1 MTSDRGRTSVTT
13 SLGCFMAAALAL
25 AAAGDSLAAVG
36 METPQSSVR
45 SADWEY
51 PDDGSWAEEV
61 SNNCG
66 FASQSPI
73 EITTADAMAS
83 RRQLAMTYSKSHFS
97 AFNNGHTLEA
107 ELEAEGRSS
116 GDNYIEI
123 RGTKFHL
130 LQFHFHSPAEHS
142 IPDAPGSS
150 LQTHG
155 ALVAHLVHASDDGV
169 LAVVGVVFDLGDAH
183 PTIDR
188 MFRPKLQKEDVHVG
202 MELDPAT
209 LLPDDRSFYAYN
221 GSLTT
226 PPCSQKV
233 RWHVMMN
240 IGEVSQQ
247 QVDFFTDIFPLST
260 RNLQDLNGRQILIG
274 S

>member
-1 MTSDRGRTSVTT
+1 MISVAWFIAV
-13 SLGCFMAAALAL
+13 LLAL
-25 AAAGDSLAAVG
+25 LAAGDSLAAVG
-36 METPQSSVR
+36 TAAPQSSAR
-45 SADWEY
+45 STDWEY

-73 EITTADAMAS
+73 EITTADAMES
-83 RRQLAMTYSKSHFS
+83 KRRLAMTYSKSHFS

-107 ELEAEGRSS
+107 ELDAQERSS
-116 GDNYIEI
+116 AGNYIEI
-123 RGTKFHL
+123 RGTKFRL

-142 IPDAPGSS
+142 IADTPGSS
-150 LQTHG
+150 AQTHG

-169 LAVVGVVFDLGDAH
+169 LAVVGVVFKLGDAH
-183 PTIDR
+183 PLIDK
-188 MFRPKLQKEDVHVG
+188 MFRPKLQKENVHVG
-202 MELDPAT
+202 MDLDPAS

-240 IGEVSQQ
+240 TGEVSQE

-260 RNLQDLNGRQILIG
+260 RNLQDLNGRQILVG